1 MPGTRTI
8 EGLRELRLGRDL
20 EHALL
25 DALQQQLVHDGL
37 HYAVPLPRRW
47 DGTSALHWVCVELW
61 APPLA
66 ETLRRGVS
74 EELTWSTTPE
84 EGAPAIVLI
93 VDHASR
99 VHLIL
104 RWQ

>member
-1 MPGTRTI
+1 
-8 EGLRELRLGRDL
+8 
-20 EHALL
+20 
-25 DALQQQLVHDGL
+25 
-37 HYAVPLPRRW
+37 
-47 DGTSALHWVCVELW
+47 VELW
-61 APPLA
+61 APPLT

-84 EGAPAIVLI
+84 EGAPAIVMI

-104 RWQ
+104 RWQRGCGFAVHVLRRTGGAIRCWPQGRGRAGARCVAHVLGQRCLCGDFRR